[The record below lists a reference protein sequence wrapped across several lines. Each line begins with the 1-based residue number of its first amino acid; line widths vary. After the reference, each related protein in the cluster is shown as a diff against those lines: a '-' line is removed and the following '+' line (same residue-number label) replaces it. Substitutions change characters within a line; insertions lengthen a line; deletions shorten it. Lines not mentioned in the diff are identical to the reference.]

1 MKREKTKRLMFYN
14 LTKKHLKE
22 DISNFFPEV

>member
-1 MKREKTKRLMFYN
+1 MKREKTKRLFYN
-14 LTKKHLKE
+14 ITKKHLKE